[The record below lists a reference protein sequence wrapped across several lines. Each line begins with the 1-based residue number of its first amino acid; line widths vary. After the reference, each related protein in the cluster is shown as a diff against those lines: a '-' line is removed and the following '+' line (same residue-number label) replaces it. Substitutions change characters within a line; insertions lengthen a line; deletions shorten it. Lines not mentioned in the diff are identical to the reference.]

1 MALAASVRGM
11 VDVDDIR
18 VSSWNDLT
26 DQLFADSWQ
35 PDIERNRSPFVFRG
49 MTCARYDLTTSLAR
63 TTGSR
68 QLEDHMLRAFRKYAY
83 APELA
88 SYSIWQWLALAQHHG
103 LSTRLLDWTYSPLIA
118 MHFVTEGPEHR
129 DEDGVIWA
137 VDHTRTNAL
146 LPASLSALLE
156 DEGTAVFTAEML
168 NRAAQSLRA
177 FDALSPD
184 PFVAFFEPPSL
195 DERII
200 NQYALFSLVSDPQV
214 RLDRW
219 LADHPDVYR
228 RIIVPCDL
236 KVEIRDRLDNSNITE
251 RVLYPGLDGLTR
263 WLNRYYSP
271 HMKSVERH
279 HGQLPADSNQSR

>member
-1 MALAASVRGM
+1 M
-11 VDVDDIR
+11 DDFR
-18 VSSWNDLT
+18 VSNWNQLNEA
-26 DQLFADSWQ
+26 LFADSWQ
-35 PDIERNRSPFVFRG
+35 PGIERFRSPFVFRG

-83 APELA
+83 APEFSA
-88 SYSIWQWLALAQHHG
+88 YSVWQWLALAQHHG

-118 MHFVTEGPEHR
+118 LHFVTEGPDHL
-129 DEDGVIWA
+129 DEDGVVWA

-146 LPASLSALLE
+146 LPSSLSTLLE
-156 DEGTAVFTAEML
+156 DEGTAVFTADML
-168 NRAAQSLRA
+168 SRAAQSLRA
-177 FDALSPD
+177 FDALSGE

-195 DERII
+195 DDRII

-214 RLDRW
+214 RLDHW
-219 LADHPDVYR
+219 LTEHPDVYR
-228 RIIVPCDL
+228 RIIVPKEL
-236 KVEIRDRLDNSNITE
+236 KLEIRDRLDNSNITE

-271 HMKSVERH
+271 RLKTVERH
-279 HGQLPADSNQSR
+279 HGQLPADPAGSR

>member
-1 MALAASVRGM
+1 M
-11 VDVDDIR
+11 DDIR
-18 VSSWNDLT
+18 VATWNDLT
-26 DQLFADSWQ
+26 DQLFAGSWQ
-35 PDIERNRSPFVFRG
+35 PDIERFRSSFVFRG

-63 TTGSR
+63 ATGSR

-88 SYSIWQWLALAQHHG
+88 TYSIWHWLALAQHHG

-118 MHFVTEGPEHR
+118 MHFVTEGPEHF

-137 VDHTRTNAL
+137 VDHTRSNAL
-146 LPASLSALLE
+146 LPSRLSDLLE
-156 DEGTAVFTAEML
+156 DEGTAVFTADML
-168 NRAAQSLRA
+168 NRAAQSLRG
-177 FDALSPD
+177 FDSLSD
-184 PFVAFFEPPSL
+184 EPFVAFFEPPSL

-214 RLDRW
+214 RLDEW
-219 LADHPDVYR
+219 LAEHPDVFR
-228 RIIVPCDL
+228 RIIVPKEL

-271 HMKSVERH
+271 RMKTVDRH
-279 HGQLPADSNQSR
+279 HGQLPPDSIQSR

>member
-1 MALAASVRGM
+1 MD
-11 VDVDDIR
+11 DVR
-18 VSSWNDLT
+18 VSSWNELNEA
-26 DQLFADSWQ
+26 LFADSWQ
-35 PDIERNRSPFVFRG
+35 ADIERFRSPFVFRG

-83 APELA
+83 APEL
-88 SYSIWQWLALAQHHG
+88 SGFSVWQWLALAQHHG
-103 LSTRLLDWTYSPLIA
+103 LSTRLLDWTYSPLVA
-118 MHFVTEGPEHR
+118 MHFVTEGPEHL

-137 VDHTRTNAL
+137 VDHTKTNAL
-146 LPASLSALLE
+146 LPSSLSALLE
-156 DEGTAVFTAEML
+156 DEGTAVFTADML
-168 NRAAQSLRA
+168 SRAAQSLRA
-177 FDALSPD
+177 FDALSAE

-214 RLDRW
+214 RLDEW
-219 LADHPDVYR
+219 LAEHPDVYR
-228 RIIVPCDL
+228 RIIMPKEL
-236 KVEIRDRLDNSNITE
+236 KLEVRDRLDNSNITE

-271 HMKSVERH
+271 RMQAIERR
-279 HGQLPADSNQSR
+279 HGQLPADPTGHR